1 MSDRP
6 WARWALGF
14 ALFTLA
20 GVLFGTQFYVSNS
33 QLGGTS
39 PASAFIIDQVLY
51 WYVWGI
57 LFPGMLWLFRRFPVD
72 QPPRGRA
79 LAVHALGGLAAG
91 YVHASVYLAL
101 SRLLDPLLHEP
112 SASEPWSQVFAR
124 LNMPMRVVNYYLFVA
139 GMAAVT
145 SSRKYVERTVAA
157 SRLETELAL
166 AKVQMLRAQMQ
177 PHFLFNALNAV
188 SGLVRSGEPSRAV
201 TMIAGL
207 SELLRSALD
216 AGDAQVVTLDRE
228 IAFVRR
234 YLEIEEVRFS
244 DRLRVTIDVPPGL
257 ASTKVPSFLL
267 QPLVEN
273 AILHGIARRPSSG
286 RIAIAAAADGRTLR
300 LSVSDDGAGLDAGW
314 SMERD
319 AGIGLRNTAERLRHL
334 YGKSAGLV
342 LAASPGGGAT
352 AEVTIPLDARG
363 EGASA

>member
-51 WYVWGI
+51 WYVWGM

-72 QPPRGRA
+72 QPPRGRVIA
-79 LAVHALGGLAAG
+79 LHGLVGVAAG
-91 YVHASVYLAL
+91 YVHASVYLAC
-101 SRLLDPLLHEP
+101 SRLLDPFLHEP
-112 SASEPWSQVFAR
+112 SATEPWFQVFAR

-139 GMAAVT
+139 GMAALT
-145 SSRKYVERTVAA
+145 SSRKYVERTVSA

-188 SGLVRSGEPSRAV
+188 SGLVRSGERSRAV

-216 AGDAQVVTLDRE
+216 AGDAQVVTLERE
-228 IAFVRR
+228 LSFVRR
-234 YLEIEEVRFS
+234 YLEIEQVRFS
-244 DRLRVTIDVPPGL
+244 DRLRVTIDVAPGL
-257 ASTKVPSFLL
+257 TAMKVPSFLL

-273 AILHGIARRPSSG
+273 AILHGISRRPSSG
-286 RIAIAAAADGRTLR
+286 HIGITAAVDRGALR
-300 LSVSDDGAGLDAGW
+300 VIISDDGAGLEPGW

-319 AGIGLRNTAERLRHL
+319 AGIGLRNTRERLRHL
-334 YGKSAGLV
+334 YGPGAGLI
-342 LAASPGGGAT
+342 LTGLPGIGTT
-352 AEVTIPLDARG
+352 AEVSIPTDAR
-363 EGASA
+363 EGVPV